1 MNTKRIVNE
10 KSNRIISITIILL
23 LGICCMISS
32 ASAAGGTGVSGD
44 PYIITNATELQAMN
58 SDLTAYYA
66 LGNNI
71 DLTGVTWTPIGAT
84 GTPFLGNFDGNGYT
98 ISKLVISSTT
108 DSNYGLFGV
117 CGSGTQITNFVMD
130 DCSITG
136 TNSSVGLLVG
146 YVVMSSS
153 VHDTMT
159 IEDIT
164 IQNCDVDVNLTG
176 DLRGSCVIGYINGY
190 ADVECNH
197 ILVVDCNFVSASG
210 IYVGGI
216 VGTVNTN
223 STVRFSDCQVNG
235 SIISA
240 SGSIVGGIVGIV
252 TTNSTV
258 LVDSDCR
265 VVQSKI
271 TSASGHTVGGI
282 VGFVYTNST
291 VTVSGIGN
299 VMIENCEISSASG
312 SYVGGIVGFVITN
325 STVTVT
331 GVGLNENVIS
341 ASGTNVGGIVGN
353 VYTNSTSNVI
363 SCDVENSV
371 IKGSDSVGGVIGRVY
386 GATVE
391 AGSIGNVYDCT
402 VHWCTIVGSS
412 SYVGGVIG
420 KVEKST
426 YSVDATVVSAS
437 CIKGTGY
444 VSGILGGMV

>member
-210 IYVGGI
+210 YVVGGI
-216 VGTVNTN
+216 VG
-223 STVRFSDCQVNG
+223 
-235 SIISA
+235 
-240 SGSIVGGIVGIV
+240 
-252 TTNSTV
+252 
-258 LVDSDCR
+258 
-265 VVQSKI
+265 
-271 TSASGHTVGGI
+271 
-282 VGFVYTNST
+282 Y
-291 VTVSGIGN
+291 
-299 VMIENCEISSASG
+299 
-312 SYVGGIVGFVITN
+312 
-325 STVTVT
+325 
-331 GVGLNENVIS
+331 
-341 ASGTNVGGIVGN
+341 

>member
-210 IYVGGI
+210 NIVGGI
-216 VGTVNTN
+216 VGFVITN

-240 SGSIVGGIVGIV
+240 SGNYVGGIVGYV
-252 TTNSTV
+252 S
-258 LVDSDCR
+258 
-265 VVQSKI
+265 
-271 TSASGHTVGGI
+271 
-282 VGFVYTNST
+282 TNST

-312 SYVGGIVGFVITN
+312 TTVGGIVGYVTTN

-341 ASGTNVGGIVGN
+341 ASGAIVGGIVGY
-353 VYTNSTSNVI
+353 VHTNSTSNVI